1 MVVKID
7 EELLKYINFNYEL
20 LFEIKTKEYMAAY
33 KIQQWWKSILMS
45 PHTKVGKKY
54 INKKYDELFE

>member
-7 EELLKYINFNYEL
+7 EKLLKYINFNYEL
-20 LFEIKTKEYMAAY
+20 LFEIKAREYMAAY
-33 KIQQWWKSILMS
+33 KIQQWWKHILLS
-45 PHTKVGKKY
+45 PHTKVGQKF

>member
-1 MVVKID
+1 MVVKIE

-20 LFEIKTKEYMAAY
+20 LFEIKAKEYMAAY
-33 KIQQWWKSILMS
+33 KIQQWWKKILMS
-45 PHTKVGKKY
+45 PHTKVGKRF